1 MRRGRMCD
9 CSCERPIFFDSAMVR
24 ARKLQRCCECNREIR
39 PGETYERA
47 TGRWPFGFA
56 TYATCQQCL
65 EAWRMVSDCRCF
77 TGLVEAIYDDPRWD
91 DKMSLELI
99 RVVERHSGYRRTKVA
114 TEAVGAK

>member
-1 MRRGRMCD
+1 
-9 CSCERPIFFDSAMVR
+9 
-24 ARKLQRCCECNREIR
+24 
-39 PGETYERA
+39 
-47 TGRWPFGFA
+47 
-56 TYATCQQCL
+56 
-65 EAWRMVSDCRCF
+65 MVSDCRCF